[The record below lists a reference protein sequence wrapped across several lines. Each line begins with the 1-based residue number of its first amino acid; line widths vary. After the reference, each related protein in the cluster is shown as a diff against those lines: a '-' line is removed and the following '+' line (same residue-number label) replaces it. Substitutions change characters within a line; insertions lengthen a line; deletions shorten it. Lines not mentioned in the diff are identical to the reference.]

1 MCLSSIGAVVTSQI
15 APWMATQARTMIE
28 AEGPLEWKAVSFTGG
43 PCDPGNLSQL
53 PTGKYSNAIRQAC
66 GSLDDIQQR
75 YSGDCFLASGC
86 NVPEIA
92 KAEIERTMDIVWDAF
107 SDAGFVR
114 PRPAAQQRGFP

>member
-1 MCLSSIGAVVTSQI
+1 MESL
-15 APWMATQARTMIE
+15 
-28 AEGPLEWKAVSFTGG
+28 SFTSG

-53 PTGKYSNAIRQAC
+53 PVGKYSSAIRQAC

-92 KAEIERTMDIVWDAF
+92 KAEIERTMDIVWDAV
-107 SDAGFVR
+107 SDAGFVL
-114 PRPAAQQRGFP
+114 PCSEGEQQVFP

>member
-28 AEGPLEWKAVSFTGG
+28 AEGPLEWKVVSFTIG
-43 PCDPGNLSQL
+43 PCDPGNPSQL
-53 PTGKYSNAIRQAC
+53 PTGKYSSAIRQAC

-92 KAEIERTMDIVWDAF
+92 KAEIERTTDIVWDAF
-107 SDAGFVR
+107 SDAVFVL
-114 PRPAAQQRGFP
+114 PCSEDEQQVFP